1 MTGGQSDWHAFRCP
15 VCGHRDEV
23 ELPELSGVTIDC
35 PHCDTTLNVEA
46 GTAEQIDA
54 TARVADT
61 TDADSTD
68 REPRTRDES

>member
-1 MTGGQSDWHAFRCP
+1 MSAGQSAWHAFRCP

-54 TARVADT
+54 TARVAD
-61 TDADSTD
+61 STNG
-68 REPRTRDES
+68 ETRTRDEP

>member
-1 MTGGQSDWHAFRCP
+1 MTGGQSDWHSFRCP

-23 ELPELSGVTIDC
+23 ELPELSGV
-35 PHCDTTLNVEA
+35 TLNVEA

-61 TDADSTD
+61 TDTDSTD
-68 REPRTRDES
+68 REPRTRDEA